1 MFCQSHQCMCGRSLC
16 TVFFYIPLL
25 FCLLLEYKS
34 SLGPAAISWK
44 CVYEQPISSW
54 ETPILSKWVAH
65 PWASHY
71 HQSSPIYTVTWNCLR
86 KEHYSMPETKTVVEV
101 YMPSGSMVNN
111 TLLKAFTVKEEK
123 EDKISF
129 LDVKVERC
137 GMKVQTAVFRK
148 KTHTDR

>member
-1 MFCQSHQCMCGRSLC
+1 
-16 TVFFYIPLL
+16 
-25 FCLLLEYKS
+25 
-34 SLGPAAISWK
+34 
-44 CVYEQPISSW
+44 
-54 ETPILSKWVAH
+54 
-65 PWASHY
+65 
-71 HQSSPIYTVTWNCLR
+71 
-86 KEHYSMPETKTVVEV
+86 MPETKTVVEV

-137 GMKVQTAVFRK
+137 GMKVQTAVFCK

>member
-1 MFCQSHQCMCGRSLC
+1 
-16 TVFFYIPLL
+16 
-25 FCLLLEYKS
+25 
-34 SLGPAAISWK
+34 
-44 CVYEQPISSW
+44 
-54 ETPILSKWVAH
+54 
-65 PWASHY
+65 
-71 HQSSPIYTVTWNCLR
+71 
-86 KEHYSMPETKTVVEV
+86 MPETKTVVEV